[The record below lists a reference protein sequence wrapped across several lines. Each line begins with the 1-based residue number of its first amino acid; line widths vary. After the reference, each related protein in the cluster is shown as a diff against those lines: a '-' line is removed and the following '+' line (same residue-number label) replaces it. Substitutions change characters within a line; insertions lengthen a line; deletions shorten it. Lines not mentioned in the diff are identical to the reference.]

1 MNASF
6 TLADTE
12 SPTEL
17 RDSIRTSIALGEYE
31 PGAKLTER
39 ELGAKFGVGRTGVRE
54 ALRYL
59 AAEGILEINENRGAR
74 VKTISY
80 SEALNLFQIRE
91 ALEGLAGMLFAA
103 RATGPQKIAFAQS
116 LQPIADAMRNAD
128 ITQTL
133 VMGDAY
139 YSHLLQGSQ
148 NPELQRMTEM
158 LHVRVS
164 QVRRISLSLPD
175 SADRTIK
182 SLQRIVNAVLLGDS
196 DLARDAC
203 CAHVRG
209 SAEVTLPLL
218 ASIEVEGE
226 RE

>member
-1 MNASF
+1 MNAGF
-6 TLADTE
+6 AFADIE
-12 SPTEL
+12 SPDEL
-17 RDSIRTSIALGEYE
+17 RDSIRNAIALGEYE

-59 AAEGILEINENRGAR
+59 AAEGILEIIENRGAR
-74 VKTISY
+74 VKSISY

-116 LQPIADAMRNAD
+116 LGPIADAMNNAD

-133 VMGDAY
+133 IAGDLY
-139 YSHLLQGSQ
+139 YSHLLRGSQ

-182 SLQRIVNAVLLGDS
+182 SLQSIVNAVLLGDS
-196 DLARDAC
+196 ELAREAC
-203 CAHVRG
+203 CAHVRR

-218 ASIEVEGE
+218 ASAEVRDSKE
-226 RE
+226 